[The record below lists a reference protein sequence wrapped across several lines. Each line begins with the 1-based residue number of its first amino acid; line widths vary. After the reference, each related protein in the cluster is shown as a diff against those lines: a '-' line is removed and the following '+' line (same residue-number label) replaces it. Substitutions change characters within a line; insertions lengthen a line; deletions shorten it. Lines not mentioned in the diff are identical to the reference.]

1 MRWGESPPTPA
12 PFFMRADPFATS
24 FFLVLKG
31 YGGYAANSSV
41 ASSKRTKG
49 TTMASVGPESADGV
63 RVERLKSLVSDVA
76 PLKATLRADAA
87 ARIGIVIADGHP
99 VFRYGL
105 RKLLKT
111 QTDFLVLGETGDGDE
126 AVALATTL
134 KPDILLLDFSMRGC
148 SALDVLRRLREQT
161 ATRTIVL
168 TAGISRC
175 EIVSVLRIGARG
187 VILKDSPASQLC
199 KSVRTVFK
207 GDLWLRR
214 DDFAGVVEAL
224 AGTHDS
230 TKAEPAVRLTARE
243 REVLALVAS
252 GETNREVARKLSVT
266 EDTVKH
272 HITKILDKTGMS
284 S

>member
-1 MRWGESPPTPA
+1 
-12 PFFMRADPFATS
+12 
-24 FFLVLKG
+24 
-31 YGGYAANSSV
+31 
-41 ASSKRTKG
+41 
-49 TTMASVGPESADGV
+49 
-63 RVERLKSLVSDVA
+63 
-76 PLKATLRADAA
+76 
-87 ARIGIVIADGHP
+87 
-99 VFRYGL
+99 
-105 RKLLKT
+105 
-111 QTDFLVLGETGDGDE
+111 
-126 AVALATTL
+126 
-134 KPDILLLDFSMRGC
+134 
-148 SALDVLRRLREQT
+148 
-161 ATRTIVL
+161 
-168 TAGISRC
+168 
-175 EIVSVLRIGARG
+175 ARG

-252 GETNREVARKLSVT
+252 GETTREVARKLSVT

-284 S
+284 SRVELALSAIEHRLVKTA